1 MKPNLLAK
9 MTALDHTL
17 EQMGRVSV
25 AVSGG
30 VDSVT
35 LAFAA
40 HRRLG
45 GDASMYHA
53 VSPAVPA
60 EATERTQNLA
70 LQFGWNLQVIDAGE
84 FSDPDYVR
92 NPVNRCFYCK
102 SNLYGTI
109 ARRTSRTIVS
119 GTNMDDLSDYRPGLD
134 AAADHG
140 VRHPYVEAK
149 INKRMVR
156 EIARACGLDEVAELP
171 ASPCLSSRI
180 ETGIP
185 VDAGS
190 LSLVHKIEKLVAHR
204 LRPNIVR
211 CRIRQESLEIELDE
225 ATFRHANATVKEG
238 LSREIENHVTS
249 TGGVRTVEFR
259 PYKMGSAFLRDT

>member
-1 MKPNLLAK
+1 MKPDVRKTIA
-9 MTALDHTL
+9 ALDRTL
-17 EQMGRVSV
+17 DHMGHVSV

-45 GDASMYHA
+45 ERATMYHA

-60 EATERTQNLA
+60 EATERTRNLA
-70 LQFGWNLQVIDAGE
+70 LRFGWSLQVIDAGE
-84 FSDPDYVR
+84 FSDPDYLR

-109 ARRTSRTIVS
+109 AERTAWPIVS
-119 GTNMDDLSDYRPGLD
+119 GTNLDDLADYRPGLN
-134 AAADHG
+134 AAANQG
-140 VRHPYVEAK
+140 VRHPYVEAN
-149 INKRMVR
+149 IGKRMVR
-156 EIARACGLDEVAELP
+156 EIARASGLDVVAELP

-180 ETGIP
+180 ETGIR
-185 VDAGS
+185 VDAES
-190 LSLVHKIEKLVAHR
+190 LRLVHAIEKLVGNR

-211 CRIRQESLEIELDE
+211 CRVRQKSLTIELDE
-225 ATFRHANATVKEG
+225 ATIRHTSTAVKESLG
-238 LSREIENHVTS
+238 REIEGYVTN
-249 TGGVRTVEFR
+249 TGGARTVEFR

>member
-1 MKPNLLAK
+1 MRQDVQQKIA
-9 MTALDHTL
+9 ALDQTL
-17 EQMGRVSV
+17 GHIGRVSV

-30 VDSVT
+30 VDSIT

-45 GDASMYHA
+45 PEATMYHA

-60 EATERTQNLA
+60 EATARTKSLA
-70 LQFGWNLQVIDAGE
+70 SQFNWHLEIIDAGE

-102 SNLYGTI
+102 TNLYGVI
-109 ARRTSRTIVS
+109 AQRTSQPIVS
-119 GTNMDDLSDYRPGLD
+119 GTNVDDLGDYRPGLN

-140 VRHPYVEAK
+140 VRHPYVEAG
-149 INKRMVR
+149 IDKRMVR
-156 EIARACGLDEVAELP
+156 EIARANGLDEVSELP

-180 ETGIP
+180 ETGIR
-185 VDAGS
+185 VDAES
-190 LSLVHKIEKLVAHR
+190 LRLVHTVERLVGQR

-211 CRIRQESLEIELDE
+211 CRIRQHGVEIQLDE
-225 ATFRHANATVKEG
+225 STFRDACASTKAS
-238 LSREIENHVTS
+238 LTREIESYVAN
-249 TGGVRTVEFR
+249 TGRVGNIEFR
-259 PYKMGSAFLRDT
+259 PYKMGSAFLRAT

>member
-1 MKPNLLAK
+1 VKPDVREKIA
-9 MTALDHTL
+9 ALDRTL
-17 EQMGRVSV
+17 EHLGHVSV

-40 HRRLG
+40 HRHLG
-45 GDASMYHA
+45 EAATMYHA

-60 EATERTQNLA
+60 DATERTRNLA
-70 LQFGWNLQVIDAGE
+70 AQFGWNLEVIDAGE

-109 ARRTSRTIVS
+109 AKRTSRPIVS
-119 GTNMDDLSDYRPGLD
+119 GTNTDDLADYRPGLN

-140 VRHPYVEAK
+140 VRHPYVEAN
-149 INKRMVR
+149 IDKRMVR
-156 EIARACGLDEVAELP
+156 EIARASGLDVVAELP

-180 ETGIP
+180 ETGIR
-185 VDAGS
+185 VEAES
-190 LSLVHKIEKLVAHR
+190 LRLVHAIEKLVGGR

-211 CRIRQESLEIELDE
+211 CRVRQESLTIEMDE
-225 ATFRHANATVKEG
+225 AAIRQTSATMKES
-238 LSREIENHVTS
+238 LRREIEEYVTK
-249 TGGVRTVEFR
+249 TGDVRTVEFR

>member
-1 MKPNLLAK
+1 MRQEVLQKIAALNQ
-9 MTALDHTL
+9 TLDH
-17 EQMGRVSV
+17 MGQVSV

-30 VDSVT
+30 VDSIT

-45 GDASMYHA
+45 SAATMYHA

-60 EATERTQNLA
+60 EATERTQELA
-70 LQFGWNLQVIDAGE
+70 LQLDWNLQVIDAGE

-109 ARRTSRTIVS
+109 AERTSQQIVS
-119 GTNMDDLSDYRPGLD
+119 GTNVDDLADYRPGLS

-140 VRHPYVEAK
+140 VRHPYVEANIDK
-149 INKRMVR
+149 SMVR
-156 EIARACGLDEVAELP
+156 AIARACGLDVVSELP

-185 VDAGS
+185 VESES
-190 LSLVHKIEKLVAHR
+190 LRLVHTVEKLVGHR
-204 LRPNIVR
+204 LQPKVVR
-211 CRIRQESLEIELDE
+211 CRIRRNSLEIW
-225 ATFRHANATVKEG
+225 
-238 LSREIENHVTS
+238 EII
-249 TGGVRTVEFR
+249 
-259 PYKMGSAFLRDT
+259 KLQ